1 MRKVQVA
8 EDKPCNR
15 ILTNYCRNIVENYN
29 GYLTGQDITYTSISD
44 FSDIQAILNYNDVQS
59 EDSEFLRNALIFGIA
74 FEINYIDEDGQQRF
88 KVLDSRECIPIYENS
103 LTQDLIAVIRF
114 YQMDGL
120 DLTKG
125 YYVDLYTDNSIEHY
139 KANFGFTTLSLIDV
153 EPHYYGMVPIT
164 VFKLNNEAESI
175 FKPIMSLQDAYNKLV
190 SAEVDDFEAFADAY
204 MVIKGVHVDAEM
216 AAEFRQ
222 KRIIDVTGDGMGEV
236 DVSYLT
242 KNISDTQIQNMLQN
256 LNDTIHKIANSPD
269 FSQESFG
276 TSSGIALRYRLLG
289 FENQAGSIEKNM
301 TKALQRRIE
310 LISAILNLKG
320 SDTIW
325 RDVSIQ
331 FTRNLPIDIADIIST
346 VNGLRGLVSD
356 KTLLSQI
363 PFVQD
368 VDAEMEAIQEQK
380 EANIANYGFTTEVV
394 EE

>member
-29 GYLTGQDITYTSISD
+29 GYLTGQDVTYTSIND
-44 FSDIQAILNYNDVQS
+44 FSEVQSILNYNDVQS
-59 EDSEFLRNALIFGIA
+59 EDSEFLRNALVFGIA

-88 KVLDSRECIPIYENS
+88 KVLDSRECIPIYENT

-114 YQMDGL
+114 YLIDSLQP
-120 DLTKG
+120 TKG
-125 YYVDLYTDNSIEHY
+125 YYVDLYTADSIQHF
-139 KANFGFTTLSLIDV
+139 KANFGFTTLSLIGV

-164 VFKLNNEAESI
+164 VFKLNDEEESI
-175 FKPIMSLQDAYNKLV
+175 FGPIMGLQDAYNKLV

-276 TSSGIALRYRLLG
+276 TSSGIALRFRLLG

-380 EANIANYGFTTEVV
+380 ETNIATYGFTTEVV

>member
-325 RDVSIQ
+325 RDISIQ

>member
-1 MRKVQVA
+1 MRKKQVA

-29 GYLTGQDITYTSISD
+29 GYLTGKDVTYTSISD

-74 FEINYIDEDGQQRF
+74 FEINYIDDDGQQRF
-88 KVLDSRECIPIYENS
+88 TVLDSRECIPIYSNT

-139 KANFGFTTLSLIDV
+139 KANFGFTSLSLISV

-164 VFKLNNEAESI
+164 VFKLNDEAESI
-175 FKPIMSLQDAYNKLV
+175 FKPIMGLQDAYNKLV

-216 AAEFRQ
+216 AADFRQ

-380 EANIANYGFTTEVV
+380 EANIATYGFTTEVV

>member
-1 MRKVQVA
+1 MRKVQVTP
-8 EDKPCNR
+8 DKPCNC
-15 ILTNYCRNIVENYN
+15 IMTNYCRNIVENYN
-29 GYLTGQDITYTSISD
+29 GYLTGQDVTYTSISD

-74 FEINYIDEDGQQRF
+74 FEINYIDEEGQQRF
-88 KVLDSRECIPIYENS
+88 KVLDSRECIPIYSNS

-114 YQMDGL
+114 YQMDSL

-125 YYVDLYTDNSIEHY
+125 YYVDLYTVNSIEHY
-139 KANFGFTTLSLIDV
+139 KANFGFTTLDLIDV

-164 VFKLNNEAESI
+164 VFKLNSEAESI
-175 FKPIMSLQDAYNKLV
+175 FKPIMGLQDAYNKLV

-204 MVIKGVHVDAEM
+204 MVIKGVHVDADM
-216 AAEFRQ
+216 AADFRR

-256 LNDTIHKIANSPD
+256 INDTIHKIANSPD

-276 TSSGIALRYRLLG
+276 TSSGIALRFRLLG

-331 FTRNLPIDIADIIST
+331 FTRNLPIDVADIIST

-368 VDAEMEAIQEQK
+368 VDAEMEAVQEQK